1 MNKKNCM
8 GVLRKILM
16 FLFIYM
22 CIILVSSV
30 MIIGLKDTIK
40 LKFLSGEIG
49 IIRNSFYVVIALAFT
64 VIFELVLKS
73 SKKDNKVDKIFWA
86 ILILSLCVI
95 FYNFI
100 IGNAYYMY
108 YDIGSDTKDQYFPYF
123 LNEVLNL
130 KDGMFSTWNFQYG
143 LGESLFSVNAW
154 TFDIFSM
161 ILVLVSFIIGAS
173 KLQYFL
179 VWMQILKI
187 IVVFI
192 LSKKYLSYF
201 LKDRTS
207 ICLASYLSA
216 MNGFLFLWG
225 QHYFLGTSCV
235 YILLML
241 CAIEYF
247 LAKKSKKSLIYLALS
262 TASLL
267 IFSYY
272 IAYMVLAVSGIY
284 FVFRYIYIQ
293 RKIEIKPM
301 ITSFGKCLYGVIIG
315 MLLSGIIFVPSCYHI
330 LTSSSRLSD
339 AGTNI
344 FTRIVQSFTHS
355 FNFDYVQTRL
365 SRLMSNNLLCMNDNV
380 NYQNTNYYELPQL
393 FCTIFIIFFLVQ
405 WIIYEF
411 KKSKTK
417 KDYTFFVLKLV
428 ALYLLI
434 FNGVSGLILNAFA
447 YEAYRY
453 TYLAIPFLA
462 LIVGIVF
469 EKVIKEN
476 KINIWGLIISAGLSI
491 GVWWI
496 SYQKVTIENINV
508 AQLMLIFL
516 IIGFIVL
523 MFINKKNKHSKVFMG
538 IFIFL
543 IISTT
548 IFDDYIT
555 TNHRKYKEASD
566 FPLIWNKSE
575 LIDDTGKAVSWIKEN
590 DKSFYRIEEY
600 GYSNI
605 STFGDPFIYQLP
617 STTWYNTT
625 SSEDICEFYDKV
637 YPNANF
643 LKYYKITS
651 LKDEADLQALYLLN
665 SKYILTKGPIDIDG
679 VEEINRF
686 GEVYVYNNTKTN
698 SIAKWYTKTITK
710 DEFAQLEGNERNS
723 KLYDYVITNDSIKLD
738 ENARATVSE
747 FNLIKQ
753 TELTGNVMSE
763 GTGLLMLSVPAQEG
777 WNVYI
782 DDELVEN
789 YKVDYGFIGVVVPTG
804 EHEIKLKYSVPKIEI
819 GIIFSCIGLINLA
832 IIIILIRKN
841 EKDKVDLHIRSNKID
856 DRKNKGNVHKK

>member
-330 LTSSSRLSD
+330 LTSSSRLSN

-411 KKSKTK
+411 KKLKTK

-566 FPLIWNKSE
+566 FPLTWNKSE

-625 SSEDICEFYDKV
+625 SSEDICEFYDNV